1 MKRIILKQEKPT
13 ISAHD
18 VSYIPHPIVG
28 AKHTNHGSKQKA
40 FVVMTEYMNIN
51 SYKLMC
57 VNRFEA
63 GNQHDSPE
71 YSGTLEN
78 IFKLFGYDFY
88 LFETPAELF
97 KWLSE

>member
-1 MKRIILKQEKPT
+1 MKKILTNQSEPV
-13 ISAHD
+13 IH
-18 VSYIPHPIVG
+18 VSTLPQYPLIG

-40 FVVMTEYMNIN
+40 FVVMTEYNNSN

-63 GNQHDSPE
+63 GNQHYSPE